1 MLKLDKIIALA
12 ISLFLAL
19 AFTWIA
25 LVSRDFVLL
34 ALAWFVVL
42 LVAGLGVFEER
53 AKGGEE
59 GAT

>member
-53 AKGGEE
+53 TEGGEE